1 VARIGAFA
9 VVGIYIGKKVVR
21 RDAPGNECG
30 QASERGLFVRE
41 HTKLVATRFDQ
52 PLRFVQLGV
61 GASAVRCVPGNAVHE
76 GFVRHDPRVPLEPA
90 HRAVGAGDAVLGPDD
105 LLTFFAARSSL
116 GVGLAEPRAGGRL
129 TQLARIVAKRTNAA
143 RISPASAG
151 VGSIQTCTQPIA
163 SLERGG
169 NASALIAE

>member
-61 GASAVRCVPGNAVHE
+61 RRVGGPLC
-76 GFVRHDPRVPLEPA
+76 PRQ
-90 HRAVGAGDAVLGPDD
+90 
-105 LLTFFAARSSL
+105 RS
-116 GVGLAEPRAGGRL
+116 
-129 TQLARIVAKRTNAA
+129 T
-143 RISPASAG
+143 
-151 VGSIQTCTQPIA
+151 
-163 SLERGG
+163 
-169 NASALIAE
+169 